1 MANIIQIK
9 RSAGNTAPPSA
20 SLNYGELAYS
30 FEGTSDS
37 LFIGD
42 SGGDPVRIGGG
53 RYVYLQQSNT
63 GTPGALTANAV
74 VITNGNSFVSGWK
87 TNSLTV
93 GADGETVAIS
103 NVSTAANTT
112 QLGADAGGANTE
124 LATTWAIKT
133 YVDGKAESAA
143 SSVAGS
149 IDDGELTFSNNGVLE
164 GSANLLFFSSNN
176 TIFLGDD
183 TSGTLILSSNATV
196 STLISYD
203 SASFGGLLTSQNINT
218 GTANLEVVNG
228 NYITL
233 GQYILAPNGY
243 FGSSTGN
250 THIAQDLITIQDGTN
265 TTTANTTEVNI
276 TDGTNTTSANTTKV
290 QLADGSNTASL
301 TSSMLTVWQ
310 ANIVSQATISTA
322 NVTNMTVSQDL
333 VVAGNLDI
341 NGTLTT
347 IDTVNLVVS
356 DPLIRLAN
364 GNLTTD
370 TVDIGFWGAFGND
383 TVTQYTGLVR
393 DSSAVEYVL
402 FTGAIPAPDTTVDT
416 ANVNYSLAA
425 IRVGDL
431 RTASANITGGVITG
445 ITDLAVADGG
455 TGASTFTANGVI
467 FGNGTSALQVTAA
480 GTEGLVLQANS
491 SGAPEFASL
500 DGGTF

>member
-1 MANIIQIK
+1 MANLIQIK
-9 RSAGNTAPPSA
+9 RSTGNTAPPNGG
-20 SLNYGELAYS
+20 LTVGELAYS
-30 FEGTSDS
+30 FEATSDS
-37 LFIGD
+37 LFIGNA
-42 SGGDPVRIGGG
+42 SNNPVRIGGA
-53 RYVYLQQSNT
+53 RYAYLQQSNT

-93 GADGETVAIS
+93 GVDGETVAIS

-112 QLGADAGGANTE
+112 QLGAAAGGANNE

-133 YVDGKAESAA
+133 YVDGKAA
-143 SSVAGS
+143 SVAGS
-149 IDDGELTFSNNGVLE
+149 IGNTQLTFSDSGTLV
-164 GSANLLFFSSNN
+164 GSANLLFTSSNN
-176 TIFLGDD
+176 TIFLGDN
-183 TSGTLILSSNATV
+183 TSGTLILSSNTTV
-196 STLISYD
+196 GTTITYNN
-203 SASFGGLLTSQNINT
+203 AVFGGLITSENINT
-218 GTANLEVVNG
+218 GTANLEIVNG
-228 NYITL
+228 NSITL
-233 GQYILAPNGY
+233 GEYILAPNGY
-243 FGSSTGN
+243 FGSSTNN
-250 THIAQDLITIQDGTN
+250 THITQDLITIQDGTN
-265 TTTANTTEVNI
+265 ATTANTTEVNI
-276 TDGTNTTSANTTKV
+276 TDGTNTTTANTYSIQV
-290 QLADGSNTASL
+290 NDGSNTASM
-301 TSSMLTVWQ
+301 TASMLTVWQ
-310 ANIVSQATISTA
+310 ANIVSQATIGTA
-322 NVTNMTVSQDL
+322 NVTSMTISQDL

-370 TVDIGFWGAFGND
+370 TVDIGFWGAFGNA

-393 DSSAVEYVL
+393 DSSATEYVL

-445 ITDLAVADGG
+445 ITDLVVADGG
-455 TGASTFTANGVI
+455 TGVSTFTTNGVV
-467 FGNGTSALQVTAA
+467 FGNGASALQVTAA

-491 SGAPEFASL
+491 SGAPQFASL